1 MQPVNAEAGRG
12 QERNPQPL
20 HAVQLAD
27 ALLRIQTVADATGLS
42 SATIYRKLAA
52 GAFAYSSQSEDATG
66 RAWRKQR
73 KVEAKLWA
81 GWSRPKGMH
90 RVTHERLLTV
100 IEGCEQLRE
109 AALSEFLCRRFP
121 NGLL

>member
-42 SATIYRKLAA
+42 GATIYRKLKAGDFPSPVRMGARCTRWKAA
-52 GAFAYSSQSEDATG
+52 DV
-66 RAWRKQR
+66 RAWIQ
-73 KVEAKLWA
+73 AQ
-81 GWSRPKGMH
+81 GGD
-90 RVTHERLLTV
+90 
-100 IEGCEQLRE
+100 Q
-109 AALSEFLCRRFP
+109 
-121 NGLL
+121 